1 MSSYKETKNVL
12 KYNLNI
18 IFCCFIELDPCIP
31 PNVYIFLE
39 TEILK
44 RAVTAHQSEERMIV
58 MIVGSESGE
67 IL

>member
-18 IFCCFIELDPCIP
+18 SFRCFIELDHCIA

-44 RAVTAHQSEERMIV
+44 RAVTDHQSEESMIV

>member
-1 MSSYKETKNVL
+1 MSSYKETKNVP
-12 KYNLNI
+12 KYNLNTS
-18 IFCCFIELDPCIP
+18 FLFFIELDPCIA